1 MAQAT
6 HAAFHDSLARLLAD
20 ERFLDRFYARF
31 MAASPA
37 IGAIFA
43 GKDMAGLKRKL
54 RASLHVMTLAADGAP
69 GADMYLDY
77 LGEVHGRLEIAPAM
91 YDLWLDA
98 LLATVAECDPA
109 CDAALE
115 TAWRDALAA
124 GMARIKA
131 PRAA

>member
-1 MAQAT
+1 
-6 HAAFHDSLARLLAD
+6 
-20 ERFLDRFYARF
+20 
-31 MAASPA
+31 
-37 IGAIFA
+37 
-43 GKDMAGLKRKL
+43 
-54 RASLHVMTLAADGAP
+54 
-69 GADMYLDY
+69 MYLDY

-115 TAWRDALAA
+115 AAWRDALAA

-131 PRAA
+131 PGAA